1 MPPAPT
7 QYDLFS
13 PPPGAGVTDDAAQP
27 AAPPAKADAPPEA
40 CYWDYCPNCGS
51 RLHNHGC
58 KYRCPRCYY
67 FMSCSDFD

>member
-1 MPPAPT
+1 MARAPK
-7 QYDLFS
+7 QYDLF
-13 PPPGAGVTDDAAQP
+13 
-27 AAPPAKADAPPEA
+27 APPAEAEPSAEASRAETAETPPEA

-58 KYRCPRCYY
+58 KYRCPRCHY

>member
-1 MPPAPT
+1 MTPSSR
-7 QYDLFS
+7 QYDLFD
-13 PPPGAGVTDDAAQP
+13 G
-27 AAPPAKADAPPEA
+27 APPRATPAENAERPAKREAPPDA

-58 KYRCPRCYY
+58 KYRCPSCFY

>member
-1 MPPAPT
+1 MALEPHQYELFEHPARGSEPAPAVARPAERET
-7 QYDLFS
+7 QPD
-13 PPPGAGVTDDAAQP
+13 
-27 AAPPAKADAPPEA
+27 A

-58 KYRCPRCYY
+58 KYRCPTCHY

>member
-1 MPPAPT
+1 MARAPK
-7 QYDLFS
+7 QYDLFAARPKEESSVEAS
-13 PPPGAGVTDDAAQP
+13 PAEEAEAQ
-27 AAPPAKADAPPEA
+27 PEA

-58 KYRCPRCYY
+58 KYRCPRCHY

>member
-1 MPPAPT
+1 MRPRKQFELFDPPPEATPASAEPAPET
-7 QYDLFS
+7 EQE
-13 PPPGAGVTDDAAQP
+13 A
-27 AAPPAKADAPPEA
+27 PEA

-58 KYRCPRCYY
+58 KYRCPRCHY